1 LVFPIEKNFARKA
14 VEHNVQVASLSL
26 LE

>member
-1 LVFPIEKNFARKA
+1 LALSIGKNFARKA
-14 VEHNVQVASLSL
+14 VEHNVQVVNLSL